1 MRRYSFLFVLAMLMT
16 VGSSCQQ
23 GSKTDNA
30 QSAEAAKVEALR
42 LSAADFKAKLDA
54 TGENINLIDVRTPN
68 EFADGNITGAVNIN
82 FFDEDFEAQI
92 AKLNKDLPTFVYC
105 QAGGRSQKACN
116 AFEKLGFKEIYELE
130 VGYGGWPV
138 GQ

>member
-1 MRRYSFLFVLAMLMT
+1 MRKYPFLLLFTLLLAA
-16 VGSSCQQ
+16 GSSCQQ
-23 GSKTDNA
+23 SNNTDNTN
-30 QSAEAAKVEALR
+30 STEEVKVETLR
-42 LSAADFKAKLDA
+42 LSAADFKTKLNTA
-54 TGENINLIDVRTPN
+54 GEQINLVDVRTPN
-68 EFADGNITGAVNIN
+68 EYAGGNIKGAVNIN
-82 FFDEDFEAQI
+82 FFDDDFEAQI

>member
-1 MRRYSFLFVLAMLMT
+1 MRKYPFLLLFTLLLAA
-16 VGSSCQQ
+16 GSSCQQ
-23 GSKTDNA
+23 SNNADNTN
-30 QSAEAAKVEALR
+30 STEKLKVETLR
-42 LSAADFKAKLDA
+42 LSAADFKTKLNA
-54 TGENINLIDVRTPN
+54 AGEQINLIDVRTPN
-68 EFADGNITGAVNIN
+68 EFAGGNIEGAVNIN
-82 FFDEDFEAQI
+82 FFDDDFEAQI

>member
-1 MRRYSFLFVLAMLMT
+1 MRKYPFFLLFIMLLAA
-16 VGSSCQQ
+16 GSSCQQ
-23 GSKTDNA
+23 SNNTDNT
-30 QSAEAAKVEALR
+30 QSTEVSKVETLR
-42 LSAADFKAKLDA
+42 LSAADFKTKLDA
-54 TGENINLIDVRTPN
+54 AGEQINIIDVRTPN
-68 EFADGNITGAVNIN
+68 EFAGGNIAGAVNIN
-82 FFDEDFEAQI
+82 FYDDDFDAQI